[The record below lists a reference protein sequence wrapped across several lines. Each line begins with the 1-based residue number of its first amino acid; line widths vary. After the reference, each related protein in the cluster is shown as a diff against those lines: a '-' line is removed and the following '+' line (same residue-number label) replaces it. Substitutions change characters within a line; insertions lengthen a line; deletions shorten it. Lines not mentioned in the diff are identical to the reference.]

1 MENLYVIVCRDVD
14 ESKAGRMDKL
24 TEHLAHVKSVVNRI
38 KIAAPLRD
46 DDELEFTGSL
56 LVLTAMSIE
65 DAQSF
70 IEADPYFAANIWRDI
85 TIDKLGTAAG
95 DWVGG
100 IPW

>member
-24 TEHLAHVKSVVNRI
+24 TEHHAHVKSVVNRI

-56 LVLTAMSIE
+56 LVLCLLYTSPE
-65 DAQSF
+65 PTR
-70 IEADPYFAANIWRDI
+70 PY
-85 TIDKLGTAAG
+85 
-95 DWVGG
+95 
-100 IPW
+100 